1 MVGYSFEGGMGHLSM
16 SIKVHYKMKIQS
28 PF

>member
-1 MVGYSFEGGMGHLSM
+1 MLGYSFEGGMGHLSM
-16 SIKVHYKMKIQS
+16 WIKVHYKMKIQT